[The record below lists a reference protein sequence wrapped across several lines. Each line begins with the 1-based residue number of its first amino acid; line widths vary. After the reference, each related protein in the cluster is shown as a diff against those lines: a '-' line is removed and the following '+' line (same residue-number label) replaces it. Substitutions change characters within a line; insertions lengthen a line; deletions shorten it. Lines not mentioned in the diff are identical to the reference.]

1 MDNIMLKRSFW
12 GGDEL
17 KLVDFGIARP
27 LGSVIRSGTLVNN
40 PPETLAM
47 PLVNDKLAER
57 DLWQMGIDVR
67 AYLRLATIS

>member
-47 PLVNDKLAER
+47 PLVND
-57 DLWQMGIDVR
+57 
-67 AYLRLATIS
+67 